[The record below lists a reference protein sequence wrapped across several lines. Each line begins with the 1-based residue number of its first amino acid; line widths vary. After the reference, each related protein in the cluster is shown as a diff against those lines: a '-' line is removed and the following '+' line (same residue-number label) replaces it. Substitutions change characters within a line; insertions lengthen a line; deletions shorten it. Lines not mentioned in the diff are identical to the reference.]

1 MQSFIKHNFSKELK
15 KYAFH
20 LSPKHKSIIKDIYKN
35 LLGAEKSWKKE
46 AEGIED
52 GGFVETPTCTK
63 EEGFNWIPIQ
73 IQDILTKSSFY
84 KKEYH
89 FRQGHRTI
97 HITMMYPVPRQIAL
111 SKSEKNRIHRQFEDC
126 LYRMYLWLFIAEKY
140 ASSRCSNEI
149 NIHIYFTDH
158 LKKLPQRRG
167 DPFQQIHANTA
178 FTTVC
183 APSTYIHIFRK
194 EEWFKVFIHETFHN
208 LGLDFA
214 TMDVSQLDQY
224 MNRPFPLNKDL
235 GIFETYCE
243 MWAVIISS
251 LFEAHFSTNG
261 PRDAIISKTEKILTQ
276 QAIYSVFQAAK
287 ILDHHG
293 LTYQNVLSG
302 SLSKYKET
310 TYTFSY
316 YILKSVLLFGLEDFL
331 DFCLRYNRNTID
343 FDKSSKTVLK
353 YGELILHLSKNEDY
367 REVFAKAEY
376 VLHNE
381 PMDKEIRETMRMTQ
395 LMK

>member
-1 MQSFIKHNFSKELK
+1 
-15 KYAFH
+15 
-20 LSPKHKSIIKDIYKN
+20 
-35 LLGAEKSWKKE
+35 
-46 AEGIED
+46 
-52 GGFVETPTCTK
+52 
-63 EEGFNWIPIQ
+63 
-73 IQDILTKSSFY
+73 
-84 KKEYH
+84 
-89 FRQGHRTI
+89 
-97 HITMMYPVPRQIAL
+97 
-111 SKSEKNRIHRQFEDC
+111 
-126 LYRMYLWLFIAEKY
+126 
-140 ASSRCSNEI
+140 
-149 NIHIYFTDH
+149 
-158 LKKLPQRRG
+158 
-167 DPFQQIHANTA
+167 
-178 FTTVC
+178 
-183 APSTYIHIFRK
+183 
-194 EEWFKVFIHETFHN
+194 
-208 LGLDFA
+208 
-214 TMDVSQLDQY
+214 MDVSQLDQY
-224 MNRPFPLNKDL
+224 MNRSFPLNKDL

-251 LFEAHFSTNG
+251 LFESHFSTNG

-353 YGELILHLSKNEDY
+353 YGELIVHLSKNEDY
-367 REVFAKAEY
+367 QEVFAKAEY
-376 VLHNE
+376 VLHNV
-381 PMDKEIRETMRMTQ
+381 PMDKEIRDTMRMTQ